1 MISDRR
7 EQTGNRDG
15 LDRRMPADLSD
26 DVVNENV
33 TGENTR

>member
-1 MISDRR
+1 MGSAR
-7 EQTGNRDG
+7 QG
-15 LDRRMPADLSD
+15 LIGRGDSLNRRMPSRLSA